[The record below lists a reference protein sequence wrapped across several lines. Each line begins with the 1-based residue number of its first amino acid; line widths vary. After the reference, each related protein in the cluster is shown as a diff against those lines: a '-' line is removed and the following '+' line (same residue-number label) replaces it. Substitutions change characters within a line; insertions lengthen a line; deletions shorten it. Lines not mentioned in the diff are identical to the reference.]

1 MELSQY
7 KEQLTFAQ
15 TTLNNYNEILIALE
29 TFHTRYSSTFPESN
43 IQAVQKLSEDIK
55 RDSPTNK

>member
-15 TTLNNYNEILIALE
+15 TTLNNYNEILTALE
-29 TFHTRYSSTFPESN
+29 TFHTRYSSTFRIQHASCPE
-43 IQAVQKLSEDIK
+43 IVGRYK